1 MSLTP
6 SLQRIE
12 APHAPGLLAEL
23 TAGLAAGGDLT
34 ERLQAY
40 LAPVL
45 QVCGAEAGA
54 LRVLS
59 ADGRR
64 FELVAE
70 HGLRPAVRDAALS
83 VGHDCGVC
91 GFAAGT
97 QDLAW
102 TDSATGCAWRA
113 HAARPGAGGRQV
125 LAVPLVHGGEVLG
138 IYTLFFGA
146 GSAPLPP
153 QVKALLR
160 TLGELLGLA
169 LHQMRLERQALNAAV
184 RAERQAMSADLHDSI
199 SQTLVYAKM
208 RLSLLESALES
219 GDEAVAR
226 RCCADLRASL
236 GDAHSGLRDLL
247 GHLREP
253 VDPGGFRH
261 AIHLMRTL
269 LRQVAEIEL
278 SVQDG
283 EPQLQLSAA
292 QDRQVHRIV
301 QEALSNVARH
311 SGARRA
317 WIRIA
322 RQGLQLEIVVEDDGR
337 GLPPAPP
344 GSAGT
349 HYGMDIMRE
358 RAALLGGTLEF
369 APRPGGGTRVGLRFP
384 LAPAAP
390 TAATAA
396 PA

>member
-1 MSLTP
+1 MSSPTP
-6 SLQRIE
+6 TLHRME
-12 APHAPGLLAEL
+12 APPSPGLLAEL

-59 ADGRR
+59 ADGQR

-97 QDLAW
+97 QELAW
-102 TDSATGCAWRA
+102 TDSATGCAWQAR
-113 HAARPGAGGRQV
+113 AARPGGGGRQV

-153 QVKALLR
+153 QVSALLR

-169 LHQMRLERQALNAAV
+169 LHQMRLERSALNAAV
-184 RAERQAMSADLHDSI
+184 QAERQAMSADLHDSI

-208 RLSLLESALES
+208 RLALLESALDS
-219 GDEAVAR
+219 GDQAMAR
-226 RCCADLRASL
+226 RCCTDLRASL
-236 GDAHSGLRDLL
+236 SDAHGGLRDLL
-247 GHLREP
+247 GHLRAP

-261 AIHLMRTL
+261 AISLMRTL
-269 LRQVAEIEL
+269 LRQAASIEL
-278 SVQDG
+278 CVQD
-283 EPQLQLSAA
+283 EVPQLQLSAA

-311 SGARRA
+311 AGALHA
-317 WIRIA
+317 WVRIG
-322 RQGLQLEIVVEDDGR
+322 RQGPQLEITVEDDGR
-337 GLPPAPP
+337 GLPPPAAG
-344 GSAGT
+344 GSGA

-358 RAALLGGTLEF
+358 RAALLGGTIEF
-369 APRPGGGTRVGLRFP
+369 TPREGSGTRVRLRFP
-384 LAPAAP
+384 LAPAPAP
-390 TAATAA
+390 VAAT